1 MKKLLST
8 ALATLALVIAIPA
21 IAASVGEPAPDFTDT
36 DTNGVT
42 HTLSDFEGKTVVL
55 EWTNHECPYV
65 VKHYK
70 SGNMQSLQEK
80 WTDQGVVWI
89 RVNSGAPGNQGH
101 LTAEQSNTLA
111 SEQNVAASATI
122 LDESGEIGR
131 AYDAKTTPHMY
142 VINPEGTLVYAG
154 AIDSINSADPADID
168 DATNYVD
175 QALQAVMNN
184 QPIETA
190 TTRAYG
196 CSVKYAG

>member
-1 MKKLLST
+1 MKKLFTSAFA
-8 ALATLALVIAIPA
+8 ALALLIAIPA
-21 IAASVGEPAPDFTDT
+21 IAATVGQPAPDFTAT
-36 DTNGVT
+36 DINGVT
-42 HTLSDFEGKTVVL
+42 HSLSDFEGKTVVL
-55 EWTNHECPYV
+55 EWTNPECPYV

-89 RVNSGAPGNQGH
+89 RINSGAPGNQGH
-101 LTAEQSNTLA
+101 LTPDQANELAAEN
-111 SEQNVAASATI
+111 NVEATATI
-122 LDESGEIGR
+122 LDENGDVGQL
-131 AYDAKTTPHMY
+131 YDAKTTPHMY

-154 AIDSINSADPADID
+154 AIDSINSFDPADIE

-184 QPIETA
+184 QPVETA
-190 TTRAYG
+190 NTRPYG